1 MRRRIRNKKEDKH
14 HPKAGMLKDR
24 PVISTSLSLYLLFAV
39 ICFSLTGCGKKC
51 IRIGFAQSG
60 HESDWR
66 TLSQDY
72 AEEAFSKEKGFLL
85 SVSDADNYP
94 PYQTEAVRE
103 FIASGCDRILIDP
116 LPSEE
121 WGEILA
127 EAEVAGIP
135 VILINRHIKGTDKY
149 AAWYGPD
156 YEEEGRACGEEVLRL
171 ANKDDAVYVIE
182 GPVGSEPGEGRLKGI
197 KAVLSETGRG
207 ISLSA
212 AGDFTINGG
221 KSAMKEI
228 AERLKEKDVSGE
240 PEQESDSG
248 IPKGIL
254 ICMNDN
260 TALGAISALRDM
272 GIRPGDPEGIR
283 IVSFNA
289 QYSGLKA
296 VLDGEIASDIESGPE
311 AVLRAAED
319 MASGDVPTG
328 DHPNKVRVFTR
339 ENVTEDLLE
348 GRR

>member
-24 PVISTSLSLYLLFAV
+24 PVISNSLSLYLLFAV
-39 ICFSLTGCGKKC
+39 ICFSLTGCGKNC

-156 YEEEGRACGEEVLRL
+156 YEAEGRAAGGEAVRL
-171 ANKDDAVYVIE
+171 SGPDASIDPGEGSGRAALSGAPVYVIK
-182 GPVGSEPGEGRLKGI
+182 GTPGSEAGEGRLKG
-197 KAVLSETGRG
+197 LEETLGEAG
-207 ISLSA
+207 IEVAASA
-212 AGDFTINGG
+212 AGDFTIDGG
-221 KSAMKEI
+221 KAAAKE
-228 AERLKEKDVSGE
+228 LTDDMTGNGV
-240 PEQESDSG
+240 
-248 IPKGIL
+248 L
-254 ICMNDN
+254 VCMNDN
-260 TALGAISALRDM
+260 MALGAMSVLRDA
-272 GIRPGDPEGIR
+272 GISFGEGGALK

-319 MASGDVPTG
+319 MASGGVENG
-328 DHPNKVRVFTR
+328 EHPNEVRVYTR
-339 ENVTEDLLE
+339 DNVTKDLLE